1 MKMNPLG
8 RTGMSV
14 SEICLGTMTFGEQNT
29 EAEGHAQMDRALD
42 AGVNFFDTAELYPTN
57 PTRPE
62 TQGRTEEIIG
72 GWLKKSGKREHVIL
86 ASKIAGNGNA
96 WIRGGEDITRDSIT
110 RALDLNL
117 QRLGVDHIDLYQLH
131 WPNRGS
137 YHFRKNWSFDASRQ
151 SKGRK
156 MLEDLLDTLRGLDDA
171 VKAGKIR
178 AYGVCNDSAW
188 GIMQLIRL
196 AEDNGLPRVASV
208 QNEYNL
214 LCRHFDL
221 DLAEVAH
228 HEDVGL
234 LTYSPLAAGILTGKY
249 QGGAVPE
256 NSRRSRVENLG
267 GRWTRQ
273 AEAATGA
280 YLGVAKKHG
289 LHPVHM
295 ALAFCISRP
304 FMTSTIIGA
313 TSLEQLEICLGATD
327 VTLSGEVM
335 ADIDA
340 VRRDHPMPI

>member
-8 RTGMSV
+8 RTGMTV

-29 EAEGHAQMDRALD
+29 EAEGHAQMDRATE

-57 PTRPE
+57 PTRAE

-72 GWLKKSGKREHVIL
+72 SWLKKRGTRDDIII
-86 ASKIAGNGNA
+86 ASKVSGNGND
-96 WIRGGEDITRDSIT
+96 WIRGGEDISREAIA

-117 QRLGVDHIDLYQLH
+117 KRLGVDHIDLYQLH

-137 YHFRKNWSFDASRQ
+137 YHFRKNWTFDASGQ
-151 SKGRK
+151 AKGRK

-178 AYGVCNDSAW
+178 AYGVSNDSAW
-188 GIMQLIRL
+188 GIMQLIRI

-234 LTYSPLAAGILTGKY
+234 LAYSPLAAGILTGKY
-249 QGGAVPE
+249 QNGAIPKD
-256 NSRRSRVENLG
+256 SRRARVENLG
-267 GRWTRQ
+267 GRWTPQ

-280 YLGVAKKHG
+280 YLEVARKHG
-289 LHPVHM
+289 LDPAQM
-295 ALAFCISRP
+295 ALAFCMTRP

-313 TSLEQLEICLGATD
+313 TSLEQLETCLGSVD
-327 VTLSGEVM
+327 VTLTDEVM
-335 ADIDA
+335 KDIDA
-340 VRRDHPMPI
+340 ARRDHPMPI

>member
-72 GWLKKSGKREHVIL
+72 SWLKKSGKREHVIL

-137 YHFRKNWSFDASRQ
+137 YHFRKNWSFDASEQ

-178 AYGVCNDSAW
+178 AYGVSNDSAW

-280 YLGVAKKHG
+280 YLDVARKHG

-327 VTLSGEVM
+327 VTLSEEVI

>member
-8 RTGMSV
+8 RTGMTV

-29 EAEGHAQMDRALD
+29 EAEGHAQMDRAVD
-42 AGVNFFDTAELYPTN
+42 AGVNFFDTAELYPTC
-57 PTRPE
+57 PLRAE
-62 TQGRTEEIIG
+62 TQGKTEEILG
-72 GWLKKSGKREHVIL
+72 SWFKKSGKRDEIIL
-86 ASKIAGNGNA
+86 ASKITGNGNE
-96 WIRGGEDITRDSIT
+96 WIRGGEDISRDSIT
-110 RALDLNL
+110 RALDMSLD
-117 QRLGVDHIDLYQLH
+117 RLGVDHIDLYQLH

-137 YHFRKNWSFDASRQ
+137 YHFRKNWDFDASKQ
-151 SKGRK
+151 PKGRK

-178 AYGVCNDSAW
+178 AYGVSNDSAW

-249 QGGAVPE
+249 QDGSFPE

-267 GRWTRQ
+267 GRWTPNV
-273 AEAATGA
+273 EAATDA
-280 YLGVAKKHG
+280 YLAVAKKHG
-289 LHPVHM
+289 LDPAQM
-295 ALAFCISRP
+295 ALAFCIGRP

-313 TSLEQLEICLGATD
+313 TSMEQLDTCLGAID
-327 VTLSGEVM
+327 VKLSDEVL

-340 VRRDHPMPI
+340 ARRAHPMPM

>member
-8 RTGMSV
+8 RTGMTV

-29 EAEGHAQMDRALD
+29 EAEGHAQMDRAVE

-57 PTRPE
+57 PLRAE

-72 GWLKKSGKREHVIL
+72 SWLKKRGKRDDVII
-86 ASKIAGNGNA
+86 ASKVSGNGND
-96 WIRGGEDITRDSIT
+96 WIRGGEAISREAIT
-110 RALDLNL
+110 RALDMNL
-117 QRLGVDHIDLYQLH
+117 QRLGTEHIDLYQLH

-137 YHFRKNWSFDASRQ
+137 YHFRQNWKFDPSGQ
-151 SKGRK
+151 VKGSK
-156 MLEDLLDTLRGLDDA
+156 MLDDLLDTLRGLDDA

-178 AYGVCNDSAW
+178 AYGVSNDSAW
-188 GIMQLIRL
+188 GIMQLIRI

-214 LCRHFDL
+214 ICRHFDL

-249 QGGAVPE
+249 QDGSIPE
-256 NSRRSRVENLG
+256 NSRRSRVETLG
-267 GRWTRQ
+267 GRWTPQ
-273 AEAATGA
+273 AVAATEA

-295 ALAFCISRP
+295 ALAFCMSRP

-313 TSLEQLEICLGATD
+313 TSLEQLDVCLGAVD
-327 VTLSGEVM
+327 VTLSEEVFK
-335 ADIDA
+335 DIDT

>member
-8 RTGMSV
+8 RTGLSV

-29 EAEGHAQMDRALD
+29 EAEGHAQMDRAVD

-72 GWLKKSGKREHVIL
+72 SWFRKSGKRDQIVL
-86 ASKIAGNGNA
+86 ASKITGNGNA
-96 WIRGGEDITRDSIT
+96 WIRDGEDISRDSIT

-117 QRLGVDHIDLYQLH
+117 KRLGVDHIDLYQLH

-137 YHFRKNWSFDASRQ
+137 YHFRKNWTFDASKQ
-151 SKGRK
+151 PKGRK

-178 AYGVCNDSAW
+178 AYGVSNDSAW

-267 GRWTRQ
+267 GRWGAR
-273 AEAATGA
+273 AEAATAA
-280 YLGVAKKHG
+280 YLDVAKTHG

-313 TSLEQLEICLGATD
+313 TSLEQLDICLGASEI
-327 VTLSGEVM
+327 TLSDEVM